1 MLASLIS
8 YTTPIAGVARLER
21 VRRGD
26 TRGYFERIFCAET
39 LLACDWH
46 EPIAQINHSY
56 TEHVGVVRG
65 MHYQRPPHADAKLVS
80 CVRGEVWDVV
90 LDLRCGSPTFLHWHG
105 VKLSAENG
113 RALLIPKGCAH
124 GFQTLSNDAELLY
137 CHTAAYT
144 PESDAGVSAI
154 DGRFKIEWPLPIS
167 IMSDKDRA
175 YPPIADNFQGVS
187 L

>member
-39 LLACDWH
+39 VLACDWH

-90 LDLRCGSPTFLHWHG
+90 LDLRCGSPT
-105 VKLSAENG
+105 SCG
-113 RALLIPKGCAH
+113 RLIRFEFYVPCALA
-124 GFQTLSNDAELLY
+124 N
-137 CHTAAYT
+137 
-144 PESDAGVSAI
+144 GVSQASMPRSNSACRKSDTSI
-154 DGRFKIEWPLPIS
+154 DVVNGTPDGR
-167 IMSDKDRA
+167 
-175 YPPIADNFQGVS
+175 
-187 L
+187 